1 MKDNKN
7 NDSTNKMGEEKMKE
21 LKVFKDGSK
30 KVEIEGIELGINQR
44 GIVIFMSNWLKLN
57 DFITRKI
64 ITRMSVKGTIGDA
77 HLILNKL
84 L

>member
-1 MKDNKN
+1 
-7 NDSTNKMGEEKMKE
+7 MKE

>member
-1 MKDNKN
+1 
-7 NDSTNKMGEEKMKE
+7 MKE

-64 ITRMSVKGTIGDA
+64 ITRMPVKGTMGDA
-77 HLILNKL
+77 HLILNKSL
-84 L
+84 

>member
-1 MKDNKN
+1 MLLFNK
-7 NDSTNKMGEEKMKE
+7 
-21 LKVFKDGSK
+21 KVTILLLVYIDLLILSG

-64 ITRMSVKGTIGDA
+64 ITRMPVKGTMEDA